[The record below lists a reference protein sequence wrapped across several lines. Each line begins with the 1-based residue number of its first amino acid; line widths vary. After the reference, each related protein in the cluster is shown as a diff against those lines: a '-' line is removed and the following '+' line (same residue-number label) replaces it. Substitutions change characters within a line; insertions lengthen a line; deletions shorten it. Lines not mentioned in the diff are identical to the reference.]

1 MQLTTRLELNA
12 EHISTWAAGN
22 QERLDQL
29 RQIAGGSTST
39 TTAHVGDA
47 VDALRALEGLDEDL
61 VDAIASL
68 VTASP
73 DVEGRLRLLRAL
85 TEDPAGRYLAS
96 DVLGERITERLADA
110 RAATSSYSELLA
122 DPNSNETDLQRFIE
136 KNPWLL
142 GLDYVHI
149 RHRRVLPRGTM
160 DFILERYDGYHD
172 LLGLKSPQDP
182 IIVAPDEIDG
192 VPPSASQFGLSADLA
207 QALAQVHVYRDVLSV
222 GPDTLDKLYGLRDVR
237 EPRVIIVIGQATRL
251 PAHRRRVL
259 RELNLSLHRV
269 EIAPY
274 DVIATRANTV
284 LDNVER
290 HLFAVQEEP
299 VDDV

>member
-1 MQLTTRLELNA
+1 LSNYV
-12 EHISTWAAGN
+12 
-22 QERLDQL
+22 
-29 RQIAGGSTST
+29 QIARASESSDA
-39 TTAHVGDA
+39 AHVNDA
-47 VDALRALEGLDEDL
+47 LDALRALEGLDAEL
-61 VDAIASL
+61 VDAIAGL
-68 VTASP
+68 VATSP
-73 DVEGRLRLLRAL
+73 DAESRLRLLRAL

-122 DPNSNETDLQRFIE
+122 DRSSNETDLQRFIE

-142 GLDYVHI
+142 GLDYVHV
-149 RHRRVLPRGTM
+149 RHRRALPRGTM

-172 LLGLKSPQDP
+172 LLELKSPQDP
-182 IIVAPDEIDG
+182 IIVAPDAVDG
-192 VPPSASQFGLSADLA
+192 IPPSASEFQLSPDLA

-222 GPDTLDKLYGLRDVR
+222 GRETLDELYGLRDVR
-237 EPRVIIVIGQATRL
+237 EPRVIIVIGQASQL
-251 PAHRRRVL
+251 PGHRRRVL

-290 HLFAVQEEP
+290 HLFAAEEEPPLQEE
-299 VDDV
+299 D